1 MVMAFLSWAALLA
14 GCEKWPGHGT
24 PKESQDNPVEITTG
38 TPVAI
43 TDIQEISFQESGSMI
58 PLVSYTTMTRE
69 NEGEAVRLGF
79 ADTADLTGDEALGE
93 RIGVT

>member
-1 MVMAFLSWAALLA
+1 MAYLSWAELLA

-43 TDIQEISFQESGSMI
+43 TDIQEISFWE
-58 PLVSYTTMTRE
+58 
-69 NEGEAVRLGF
+69 
-79 ADTADLTGDEALGE
+79 
-93 RIGVT
+93 